1 VLITEMFLLRLG
13 LADVALAI
21 LAGMF
26 GHLEDDGSL
35 HLYLTNVFSVGFVV
49 CLIAFVVL
57 FITHLGERR
66 SRH

>member
-1 VLITEMFLLRLG
+1 MFLLRLG

-26 GHLEDDGSL
+26 AHLEEDGSF

-57 FITHLGERR
+57 LITHLGERR